1 MDEKVL
7 HTILDEY
14 QKKIDSDR
22 EKALEEALK
31 IEASA
36 RQNGSEPLLAKSLLL
51 SGRIYY
57 RSTMYDKSLEKILEA
72 LPLCTSLGLINEEAD
87 CRNLIAICQYKYG
100 DYAESLK
107 NAFESLKITRKTKNR
122 VLESTCC
129 NTIGNC
135 YLHLQEFDNALDY
148 LNLAL
153 KIKDELLDEKGRA
166 MILINLGNVYFEKRE
181 FEHCEKY
188 YIEGL
193 ELKKKMEDWQGI
205 LICYNNLGNVAADF
219 HKDVEKALDYYD
231 KSHAISIAHNFDYY
245 TAELYYLK
253 ASLYYNFDRNHEA
266 LECLNKCSEIAL
278 EKNYTHIVPNMTD
291 MYAMVYY
298 KIGDFQKA
306 CEYYRKSYTLVSET
320 FKESSNSKIEYLNVM
335 HRVELVQ
342 QEAEFHR
349 SVNEELKTMNEK
361 LIDLNNE
368 KNEFLGMAAHDL
380 KNPLSAISL
389 SVAALRKLKDKYSPE
404 QVDRKLEQIELTSMR
419 MQDII
424 KNFLDINAIE
434 SGRIN
439 LNKKEIDIL
448 EILEKIVR
456 DNQVLTERK
465 GIKITSDCAFDKL
478 VILGDYM
485 GLHEIFENLFSN
497 SVKYS
502 PLQSEVTVRC
512 EKDITKQ
519 FAIISFIDEGVGI
532 KEEEM
537 SKLFK
542 KFSKLSTKPTA
553 GENSTGLGLSIVK
566 KLIDSMD
573 GEVWCESVY
582 GQGSNF
588 RVKFK
593 LVSD

>member
-231 KSHAISIAHNFDYY
+231 KSHAISIEHNFDYY

-465 GIKITSDCAFDKL
+465 GIKINTECEFDKL

-519 FAIISFIDEGVGI
+519 FVIISFIDEGVGI

-537 SKLFK
+537 TKLFK
-542 KFSKLSTKPTA
+542 KFSKLSSKPTA

-566 KLIDSMD
+566 KLIESMD

-593 LVSD
+593 LASN